1 MAIVVC
7 LLSTAIAMRTT
18 FNRHPDEIVHLDAF
32 CYFEEHYWPP
42 LPDSEGL
49 LYIPDGSSRVF
60 NGEVV
65 YWLWGRMGALV
76 APTIKFSQITL
87 TASGVL
93 PRENFDAQS
102 SFVFLPLIIKT
113 YGCQTIVQLYRL
125 FNTGLLALTL
135 FVLLYFGR
143 QDAWL
148 LMLAATLLC
157 IPQVI
162 YVYSYANSDAW
173 GLSMSAFLFAFAVV
187 QRKPLSSLRATL
199 LLGLL
204 TALVLLSKQPYW
216 LTLPFAYLWMVV
228 GESQRQPHTWWLSV
242 QKRASRV
249 TLLVVTV
256 FVLVAPFKI
265 LPQFS
270 ISDYQPRVVQML
282 ETRAVEGRRP
292 SNPTYPGFHLAA
304 RGAPFAK
311 IWRDPAWYQSTA
323 TSLYGKFGYMSEA
336 LAPAQYLTI
345 AALFMMAVAS
355 TYGFAVVRYK
365 QLASATKLAL
375 WVAPLFTGLNL
386 FTSLYHSWTFD
397 FQPQGRYLF
406 PSIIPL
412 TLMMAGTYFVE
423 PRGWQRV
430 RAAGW
435 LVACGLCLYTLYRYV
450 LINPNLLS

>member
-1 MAIVVC
+1 MSSIGFRRASIVMAIVVC

-162 YVYSYANSDAW
+162 YV
-173 GLSMSAFLFAFAVV
+173 
-187 QRKPLSSLRATL
+187 RR
-199 LLGLL
+199 LGL
-204 TALVLLSKQPYW
+204 VDER
-216 LTLPFAYLWMVV
+216 F
-228 GESQRQPHTWWLSV
+228 
-242 QKRASRV
+242 
-249 TLLVVTV
+249 
-256 FVLVAPFKI
+256 FVCVCC
-265 LPQFS
+265 
-270 ISDYQPRVVQML
+270 R
-282 ETRAVEGRRP
+282 T
-292 SNPTYPGFHLAA
+292 T
-304 RGAPFAK
+304 
-311 IWRDPAWYQSTA
+311 
-323 TSLYGKFGYMSEA
+323 
-336 LAPAQYLTI
+336 
-345 AALFMMAVAS
+345 
-355 TYGFAVVRYK
+355 
-365 QLASATKLAL
+365 
-375 WVAPLFTGLNL
+375 
-386 FTSLYHSWTFD
+386 
-397 FQPQGRYLF
+397 
-406 PSIIPL
+406 
-412 TLMMAGTYFVE
+412 
-423 PRGWQRV
+423 
-430 RAAGW
+430 
-435 LVACGLCLYTLYRYV
+435 
-450 LINPNLLS
+450 